1 MNKPFKSQKFKSLFP
16 FFLLAVAIIITFRVI
31 NELQFFIDVIGQI
44 GRVLAPFFYG
54 FLIAYIVNIPIGAVE
69 RLFLRSKVKFIQ
81 KRSRLFG
88 ALIVLLITLALIIL
102 LISIVVPALISSIT
116 IFIENFP
123 VYIDNIVA
131 VMSTFNEMNP
141 FGWNI
146 STEGIIEMLGN
157 MFSGLTIDNIIGPIN
172 ALLSAATAAFTGVIA
187 LISSVYI
194 LAGKDR
200 IKGAAHRLL
209 GVVVS
214 KRVYVITIELFSKL
228 NKNFRTYIHTQTID
242 GLILGTL
249 ATIPLLI
256 AGSPFALILGIML
269 GVVNYVPYF
278 GSIIGTLITVLVVM
292 FTQDFITGLII
303 AGVLLVIQ
311 QIDAN
316 VIQPRLMSGSFS
328 LSPLFVIIAITV
340 GGAVGGV
347 MGMIVAI
354 PIAAVFKDIY
364 DSIVTYF
371 EQKKLTASESIDV
384 QVESEVQSDD
394 LDDATY

>member
-1 MNKPFKSQKFKSLFP
+1 MNRPFKSQKFKSLFP
-16 FFLLAVAIIITFRVI
+16 FFLLAVAIIVSFKVI
-31 NELQFFIDVIGQI
+31 SELQFFIDVIGRI

-54 FLIAYIVNIPIGAVE
+54 FLIAYIVNIPIGAIE
-69 RLFLRSKVKFIQ
+69 RLFLKSNVRFIQ

-88 ALIVLLITLALIIL
+88 ALIVVIIILSLLVL

-123 VYIDNIVA
+123 AYIDNIVA
-131 VMSTFNEMNP
+131 VMYTFNEVNP

-157 MFSGLTIDNIIGPIN
+157 MFSEITIDSIIGPIN
-172 ALLSAATAAFTGVIA
+172 ALLSAASAAFTGVIA

-194 LAGKDR
+194 LAGKDK

-209 GVVVS
+209 KVVMS
-214 KRVYVITIELFSKL
+214 NRVYVTTVDHFSKL
-228 NKNFRTYIHTQTID
+228 NKNFRTYIRTQTID
-242 GLILGTL
+242 GMILGTL

-256 AGSPFALILGIML
+256 IGSPFALILGIML

-292 FTQDFITGLII
+292 FTQDFVTGLII
-303 AGVLLVIQ
+303 AGVLFVIQ
-311 QIDAN
+311 QFDAN
-316 VIQPRLMSGSFS
+316 FIQPRLMSGSFS
-328 LSPLFVIIAITV
+328 LSPLFVIIAITA

-354 PIAAVFKDIY
+354 PIAAVLKDIY
-364 DSIVTYF
+364 DSIVTYY
-371 EQKKLTASESIDV
+371 EQKKLAVPAEPIDD
-384 QVESEVQSDD
+384 QIDSEVQSDD
-394 LDDATY
+394 